1 MKTAGITLLIALVG
15 ASLSIANAQTSPDK
29 SVVAAASVPAVAS
42 VAQFEKIKLLAGEW
56 EAPYD
61 GKIMRDIFRVIGN
74 GTAVLH
80 TESWDGITD
89 GAVTVIY
96 PVGNELR
103 ADHYCD
109 LENQPRYVATY
120 SEDPNIISFK
130 LKEVTNLSSPQA
142 EYFHG
147 VTWRFI
153 DANHH
158 IQDWEWFKDGKQKEM
173 LRMEFTR
180 TK

>member
-1 MKTAGITLLIALVG
+1 MKTAGITLFVALAG
-15 ASLSIANAQTSPDK
+15 ASVSIANAQTSPEE
-29 SVVAAASVPAVAS
+29 SHVGAASVPTPAS
-42 VAQFEKIKLLAGEW
+42 AAQFEKIKSLAGEW

-61 GKIMRDIFRVIGN
+61 GKIMLDIFRVIGN

-80 TESWDGITD
+80 TESWDGLTD

-120 SEDPNIISFK
+120 SEDPNTIIFK
-130 LKEVTNLSSPQA
+130 LKEVTNLSSPEA

-147 VTWRFI
+147 
-153 DANHH
+153 
-158 IQDWEWFKDGKQKEM
+158 QGPLLGKADIKNPPHG
-173 LRMEFTR
+173 RVN
-180 TK
+180 

>member
-15 ASLSIANAQTSPDK
+15 ASLSIANVQTSPDK
-29 SVVAAASVPAVAS
+29 SLVAAASVPAVAS

-61 GKIMRDIFRVIGN
+61 GKIMRGIFRVIGN

-120 SEDPNIISFK
+120 SEDPNSISFK